1 LLTCF
6 LDNDIILKLSAFNV
20 FEEAI
25 ASLDLDWQ
33 QLRVMDTAYYVFQ
46 GNRQIVAK
54 YSEEIGQRAIA
65 VTQRCEAIAIDASD
79 EFLLLRDFIDIGE
92 ASLIAATGKEE
103 TFFFTTG
110 DKRCL
115 EALANNPSLSSVHDR
130 LCGRTIC
137 LEQLIYRLIMSQ
149 GFEVIQKKIVSAYDC
164 DRAIKNIF
172 GVSTFADE
180 STVITNLQSYINDLQ
195 LRSRGLLYTFD

>member
-1 LLTCF
+1 MLTCF
-6 LDNDIILKLSAFNV
+6 LDNDIILKLSAFDV

-54 YSEEIGQRAIA
+54 YSEEIRQRAIA

-92 ASLIAATGKEE
+92 ASLIAATGKED

-115 EALANNPSLSSVHDR
+115 EALANNPSLSAVHDR